1 MNKHSTFGGAGG
13 TGGSGGGS
21 LFERAAE
28 AYDYEAEFLRPA
40 AAPGDA
46 AHPDPDT
53 PNAPDPAVER
63 DLPAQPAFAPAL
75 ADDLDRIFEPAV
87 ERADAASA
95 VSAEAPAVPHA
106 GAGER
111 SARGRHGIVDREAL
125 AERGFALPDAP
136 ISGIAEEFRIIKR
149 QLLLAT
155 GGSSEGDAGK
165 RRTILVCSAQPNEG
179 KTFCALSLA
188 LSMAGEKELEI
199 LLVDGDFAKPELLS
213 LLGLEGGPGF
223 VDAVKNPHV
232 DPNEFVIRTDIKGLS
247 VLPAGRQANDVTELL
262 ASTRTNEVLEALT
275 LNHPNRIIIFDSSP
289 ALVASPA
296 SVLASHVGQVMMVV
310 RADQTTEADLR
321 EALALLSA
329 CETISLVL
337 NGTSLAVGGRRFGS
351 YYGYGE

>member
-13 TGGSGGGS
+13 TSGSGGGS

-28 AYDYEAEFLRPA
+28 AYDFEAEFLRPP
-40 AAPGDA
+40 APPSDA
-46 AHPDPDT
+46 DQPNPDAPA
-53 PNAPDPAVER
+53 APDPVIEA
-63 DLPAQPAFAPAL
+63 DLPEQPAFASAPT
-75 ADDLDRIFEPAV
+75 DDLEPFFDPAAERTDAAPAEPAAP
-87 ERADAASA
+87 ERA
-95 VSAEAPAVPHA
+95 
-106 GAGER
+106 
-111 SARGRHGIVDREAL
+111 ARGRLGIVDRERL
-125 AERGFALPDAP
+125 AESGFALPDAP

-149 QLLLAT
+149 QLLLGT
-155 GGSSEGDAGK
+155 SGPSDLDSGK

-199 LLVDGDFAKPELLS
+199 LLVDGDFAKPELLD

-232 DPNEFVIRTDIKGLS
+232 DPNDFVIRTDIKGLS
-247 VLPAGRQANDVTELL
+247 VLPTGRQANDVTELL

-329 CETISLVL
+329 CDTISLVL

>member
-1 MNKHSTFGGAGG
+1 MNKHSSFGGAGSTG
-13 TGGSGGGS
+13 TGGNGGGS

-28 AYDYEAEFLRPA
+28 AYDFDAEFLRPPASPSDAAEPNQDAPA
-40 AAPGDA
+40 AA
-46 AHPDPDT
+46 
-53 PNAPDPAVER
+53 DPAIEAEP
-63 DLPAQPAFAPAL
+63 LELAAFEPAL
-75 ADDLDRIFEPAV
+75 ADEPEPFFDQAEPSRSPHSAAEPVQAQDRP
-87 ERADAASA
+87 
-95 VSAEAPAVPHA
+95 
-106 GAGER
+106 
-111 SARGRHGIVDREAL
+111 ARGRLGLVDRERL
-125 AERGFALPDAP
+125 AESGFALPDAP

-155 GGSSEGDAGK
+155 SGPSEVDPGK

-188 LSMAGEKELEI
+188 LSMAGEKEFEI
-199 LLVDGDFAKPELLS
+199 LLVDGDFAKPELLT

-223 VDAVKNPHV
+223 VDAIKNPHV
-232 DPNEFVIRTDIKGLS
+232 DPNDFVIRTDIKGLS

-262 ASTRTNEVLEALT
+262 ASNRTNEVLEALT
-275 LNHPNRIIIFDSSP
+275 LNHPNRIVIFDSSP

-329 CETISLVL
+329 CDTISLVL

>member
-13 TGGSGGGS
+13 SSGSGGGS

-28 AYDYEAEFLRPA
+28 AYDYEAEFLRPP
-40 AAPGDA
+40 AAPSV
-46 AHPDPDT
+46 
-53 PNAPDPAVER
+53 PDPASEAE
-63 DLPAQPAFAPAL
+63 LAEQPVFAPEPTDDAEPFFEL
-75 ADDLDRIFEPAV
+75 AA
-87 ERADAASA
+87 ERADAA
-95 VSAEAPAVPHA
+95 P
-106 GAGER
+106 
-111 SARGRHGIVDREAL
+111 ARGRLGIVDRERL
-125 AERGFALPDAP
+125 AESGFALPDAP

-155 GGSSEGDAGK
+155 GGPSELDSGK

-188 LSMAGEKELEI
+188 LSMAGEKEFEI
-199 LLVDGDFAKPELLS
+199 LLVDGDFAKPELLT

-232 DPNEFVIRTDIKGLS
+232 DPNEFVIRTDIRGLS

-329 CETISLVL
+329 CDTISLVL
-337 NGTSLAVGGRRFGS
+337 NATSLAVGGRRFGS

>member
-13 TGGSGGGS
+13 TSGSGSGS

-28 AYDYEAEFLRPA
+28 AYDYEAEFLRPS
-40 AAPGDA
+40 APPADA
-46 AHPDPDT
+46 AQPNPDA
-53 PNAPDPAVER
+53 PNAPDPAIEA
-63 DLPAQPAFAPAL
+63 DLPEQPAF
-75 ADDLDRIFEPAV
+75 EPAIADKAEPFFDPAE
-87 ERADAASA
+87 ERASRSPHPDAR
-95 VSAEAPAVPHA
+95 ERAPQ
-106 GAGER
+106 
-111 SARGRHGIVDREAL
+111 GRHGIVDRERL
-125 AERGFALPDAP
+125 AESGFALPDAA

-155 GGSSEGDAGK
+155 GGPSDVDSGK

-188 LSMAGEKELEI
+188 LSMAGEKEFEI
-199 LLVDGDFAKPELLS
+199 LLVDGDFAKPELLT

-223 VDAVKNPHV
+223 VDAVKNPYV

-310 RADQTTEADLR
+310 RADQTTESDLR

-329 CETISLVL
+329 CDTISLVL
-337 NGTSLAVGGRRFGS
+337 NATSLAVGGRRFGS

>member
-13 TGGSGGGS
+13 TSSTSSSGGGGS

-28 AYDYEAEFLRPA
+28 AYDFEAEFLRPS
-40 AAPGDA
+40 APPADA
-46 AHPDPDT
+46 AQSNADAAS
-53 PNAPDPAVER
+53 APDPAVEPE
-63 DLPAQPAFAPAL
+63 LSEQPAPA
-75 ADDLDRIFEPAV
+75 DEPEPFFDPAGQ
-87 ERADAASA
+87 RADAPVA
-95 VSAEAPAVPHA
+95 AEASGSPHPADR
-106 GAGER
+106 ER
-111 SARGRHGIVDREAL
+111 AARGRRGIVDRERL
-125 AERGFALPDAP
+125 AESGFALPDAP

-155 GGSSEGDAGK
+155 NGPSEVDPAK

-188 LSMAGEKELEI
+188 LSMAGEKEFEI

-232 DPNEFVIRTDIKGLS
+232 DPNDFVIRTDIKGLS

>member
-1 MNKHSTFGGAGG
+1 MNKHSTFGGAGSSSG
-13 TGGSGGGS
+13 TGGNGGGS

-28 AYDYEAEFLRPA
+28 AYDFDAEFLRALASPSDAAEPDLAAPA
-40 AAPGDA
+40 AA
-46 AHPDPDT
+46 
-53 PNAPDPAVER
+53 VE
-63 DLPAQPAFAPAL
+63 PAL
-75 ADDLDRIFEPAV
+75 PEDSEPFFDQPV
-87 ERADAASA
+87 ERADAA
-95 VSAEAPAVPHA
+95 EPHS
-106 GAGER
+106 GANPVR
-111 SARGRHGIVDREAL
+111 QQDRPARGRLGIVDRERL

-155 GGSSEGDAGK
+155 SGPSEVDPAK
-165 RRTILVCSAQPNEG
+165 RRMILVCSAQPNEG

-188 LSMAGEKELEI
+188 LSMAGEKEFEI
-199 LLVDGDFAKPELLS
+199 LLVDGDFAKPELLT

-223 VDAVKNPHV
+223 VDAIKNPHV
-232 DPNEFVIRTDIKGLS
+232 DPNDFVIRTDIKGLS

-262 ASTRTNEVLEALT
+262 ASNRTNEVLEALT

-329 CETISLVL
+329 CDTINLVL
-337 NGTSLAVGGRRFGS
+337 NGTSLVVGGRRFGS

>member
-1 MNKHSTFGGAGG
+1 MNKHSSFGGAGG
-13 TGGSGGGS
+13 TSGGGGGS

-28 AYDYEAEFLRPA
+28 AYDFEAEFLRPA
-40 AAPGDA
+40 AAPADA
-46 AHPDPDT
+46 AQ
-53 PNAPDPAVER
+53 PNANAPTAPDPAIEPDR
-63 DLPAQPAFAPAL
+63 PEQPAPTDKLEPF
-75 ADDLDRIFEPAV
+75 FEPEE
-87 ERADAASA
+87 ERASR
-95 VSAEAPAVPHA
+95 SPHPA
-106 GAGER
+106 
-111 SARGRHGIVDREAL
+111 ARGRLGIVDRERL
-125 AERGFALPDAP
+125 AESGFALPDAP

-155 GGSSEGDAGK
+155 SGPSEVDPAK

-199 LLVDGDFAKPELLS
+199 LLVDGDFAKPELLD

-232 DPNEFVIRTDIKGLS
+232 DPNDFVIRTDIKGLS

-275 LNHPNRIIIFDSSP
+275 LNHPNRIVIFDSSP

>member
-1 MNKHSTFGGAGG
+1 M
-13 TGGSGGGS
+13 
-21 LFERAAE
+21 
-28 AYDYEAEFLRPA
+28 PA
-40 AAPGDA
+40 ARVA
-46 AHPDPDT
+46 
-53 PNAPDPAVER
+53 
-63 DLPAQPAFAPAL
+63 
-75 ADDLDRIFEPAV
+75 
-87 ERADAASA
+87 AASPL
-95 VSAEAPAVPHA
+95 SA
-106 GAGER
+106 GARTGRSTRSSGR
-111 SARGRHGIVDREAL
+111 SAAVVDRERL
-125 AERGFALPDAP
+125 AAAGFALPDAA

-149 QLLLAT
+149 QLLLPTSGPSAID
-155 GGSSEGDAGK
+155 SGK

-199 LLVDGDFAKPELLS
+199 LLVDGDFAKPELLT

-223 VDAVKNPHV
+223 VDAIKNPHA
-232 DPNEFVIRTDIKGLS
+232 DPNDFVIRTDIKGLS

-275 LNHPNRIIIFDSSP
+275 LNHPNRIVIFDSSP

-296 SVLASHVGQVMMVV
+296 SVLASYAGQVMMVV

-329 CETISLVL
+329 CDTISLVL